1 MLRGTHNGQATAE
14 REGGLKLGRY
24 MATLKD
30 EITKPPLKKE
40 GDSAV
45 DPGLISPKLLIKP
58 GPREE
63 REEKGRQNEGGGG
76 GGLAWRK

>member
-1 MLRGTHNGQATAE
+1 MGGMWFLL
-14 REGGLKLGRY
+14 GLK
-24 MATLKD
+24 
-30 EITKPPLKKE
+30 ITKPTLKKE

-63 REEKGRQNEGGGG
+63 RRREDRMREEK
-76 GGLAWRK
+76 GGLAWRKWAQNLRARETN